1 LSLQGDKEMV
11 DEGQK
16 LWEDMVGLREK
27 LLVKPALLAT
37 QEGEKIVEEFHRMQ
51 ESFEV
56 MHSTLHVLRWPRGL
70 ETRWLLPFFLSFFL
84 SLFLAPEASVKDP
97 GSRVKGQGWRVRCQ
111 ESREGV
117 FPMIEGRFF
126 SLRKRDMSESNAKKV
141 IKAAAN

>member
-1 LSLQGDKEMV
+1 MV

-27 LLVKPALLAT
+27 LLVEPALLAT
-37 QEGEKIVEEFHRMQ
+37 QEGEKVVEEFHRMQ

-56 MHSTLHVLRWPRGL
+56 MHLTLHELRWPRGL
-70 ETRWLLPFFLSFFL
+70 ETRWLLSFFI
-84 SLFLAPEASVKDP
+84 SCARGKCQ
-97 GSRVKGQGWRVRCQ
+97 GSMVKGQGWRVRCQ

-117 FPMIEGRFF
+117 FPMIEGSCFN
-126 SLRKRDMSESNAKKV
+126 LRKRDLSESNAKKV